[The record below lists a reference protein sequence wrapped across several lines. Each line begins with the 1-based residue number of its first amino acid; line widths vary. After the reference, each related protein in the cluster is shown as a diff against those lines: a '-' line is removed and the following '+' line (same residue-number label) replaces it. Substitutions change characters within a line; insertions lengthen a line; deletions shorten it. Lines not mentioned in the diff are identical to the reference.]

1 MPISDLTKQC
11 IESGNKISRH
21 ARLHHTR
28 KASRLATMTDH
39 FNWLM
44 EISDPVLATKIH
56 DKRQARVKKDQTSDL
71 PEDAINLLVF
81 PA

>member
-11 IESGNKISRH
+11 IESGNKISGH
-21 ARLHHTR
+21 ARLHYTR
-28 KASRLATMTDH
+28 KASCLATMTDH

-44 EISDPVLATKIH
+44 EISDPVNATKIH
-56 DKRQARVKKDQTSDL
+56 DKRQARVKKDQTSDF
-71 PEDAINLLVF
+71 PEDAIKILVN